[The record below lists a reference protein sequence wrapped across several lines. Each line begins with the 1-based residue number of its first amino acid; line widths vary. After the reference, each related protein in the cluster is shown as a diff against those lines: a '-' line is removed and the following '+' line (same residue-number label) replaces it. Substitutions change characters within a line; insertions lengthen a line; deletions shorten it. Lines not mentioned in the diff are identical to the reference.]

1 MKEIFKTYKPEGFTS
16 VNTYLFVENPNE
28 LIDFITKVFDATEVS
43 RTMNPDNGDIANLI
57 LKIGDTCIMLSQAR
71 GQFLGMSTCL
81 YLYVNDVDAVH
92 KKALEAG
99 ATELFGAA
107 DMDFGDRQ
115 SGIQDPAGNYWWIS
129 ERLVKK
135 PY

>member
-1 MKEIFKTYKPEGFTS
+1 MNIFETFKPEGFTN
-16 VNTYLFVENPNE
+16 VNTYLFVEHPKE
-28 LIDFITKVFDATEVS
+28 LETFLKTVFDAEEMS

-99 ATELFGAA
+99 AKELFGAA
-107 DMDFGDRQ
+107 DMNYGDRQ

-129 ERLVKK
+129 ERLTKTN
-135 PY
+135 Y